1 MISLRP
7 NEQIVLILRRHWIVM
22 MGPLATIF
30 FALVLPSL
38 LLLSLSDRFP
48 VLSTPQIAPIV
59 KFFLALYLLGLLL
72 YALLLW
78 ADYYLDVWIITTE
91 RLIDINQRGL
101 FVRHISEM
109 NMENIQNVTAEI
121 NGMVAMLL
129 KFGNLK
135 VETAAEGMFLI
146 RSVPRFY
153 EAKDLLLKYSS
164 IKHGTHSEFHQAA
177 KP

>member
-1 MISLRP
+1 MISLRQ
-7 NEQIVLILRRHWIVM
+7 NEQILLILRRHWFVM
-22 MGPLATIF
+22 TGPLAAVF

-38 LLLSLSDRFP
+38 LLSTISERFP
-48 VLSTPQIAPIV
+48 ILTTPTVVPII
-59 KFFLALYLLGLLL
+59 KFFLALYILGLLL

-78 ADYYLDVWIITTE
+78 ADYYLDVWVITNE

-121 NGMVAMLL
+121 NGIIAMTL

-153 EAKDLLLKYSS
+153 EAKDILLKYSS
-164 IKHGTHSEFHQAA
+164 IKHGTHSELHQAA